1 MTKYY
6 EGGAIAAHGLRDGQR
21 RVLHPERPTAL
32 DQRVG
37 QPERHGEQPQL
48 LLSLRRQPRRS
59 AFSGITTKR
68 FTGQYHE
75 QGLPGGEGLAFYNAR
90 WYDSQVGVFVSAD
103 TLVPSPLA
111 PQTLNRYAYVSGNP
125 LRYIDPTGHMQREDE
140 GGGGGRSKP
149 KPPTYGVWRP
159 PVQKT
164 WTWPRI
170 PVPSNW
176 LWPNGRFN
184 AVAYTLFEMRKN
196 IASAKATEIRS
207 LNHKANATSH
217 ALAGAARKTLANAEW
232 GSMVAPNRPWDH
244 KTKITAITK
253 SLEPVNKTG
262 GWQQVGGEEYRFDT
276 WSNVHYG

>member
-1 MTKYY
+1 
-6 EGGAIAAHGLRDGQR
+6 
-21 RVLHPERPTAL
+21 
-32 DQRVG
+32 
-37 QPERHGEQPQL
+37 
-48 LLSLRRQPRRS
+48 
-59 AFSGITTKR
+59 
-68 FTGQYHE
+68 
-75 QGLPGGEGLAFYNAR
+75 
-90 WYDSQVGVFVSAD
+90 
-103 TLVPSPLA
+103 
-111 PQTLNRYAYVSGNP
+111 
-125 LRYIDPTGHMQREDE
+125 MQREDE

-149 KPPTYGVWRP
+149 KPPIYGVWQP

-184 AVAYTLFEMRKN
+184 AVAYTRFEISKT

-232 GSMVAPNRPWDH
+232 GLMVAPNRPWDH
-244 KTKITAITK
+244 KPKITAITK

-276 WSNVHYG
+276 WSNVHYGYVGRSVGFSAEWLQTAASLAQFGDDLRHRKPSQYNPENGGFLNRFDDDSRSSGNCSRSQALGGLWNQWSRPDPRTVYPGAAGGPRHGTSP